1 MTLSQE
7 QVQRIKVIENAV
19 AGWLTIRE
27 AADYLSLS
35 ERQIKRLKRDHDKV
49 DASWVMHGNQGRSKV
64 NAVPTETRL

>member
-7 QVQRIKVIENAV
+7 QVQRIKVVENAV
-19 AGWLTIRE
+19 SGRITIGE
-27 AADYLSLS
+27 AAEYLNLS
-35 ERQIKRLKRDHDKV
+35 ERQVKRLKRDHNKV